1 MRFMQVSWWEGCTH
15 SLWVEI
21 GLVLMVG
28 RPCLGLCLLS
38 GSSLFRNTLS
48 FLSTSGCVSALLL
61 VWSEAS
67 QHRSLQAVG
76 WGQVLVRKWQPPREP
91 MPVNSQQNLCCQC
104 PCSHSEPQL
113 PLIFTGHPPNT
124 KWEFWPNF
132 LWTYCFIPWVLVGMR
147 PCVHLP
153 RVQFLFP
160 PVLHNFFS
168 QSPLSFK
175 DRFSGDSSFCC
186 HALRLWRS
194 TWGSE
199 LSLPWKNFF
208 GILIFQ
214 SVSHLPGMKRFDF
227 IMIAPLLPSLCGFF
241 FVFGC
246 SGNQKKSCILAGI
259 FLKMKLTS

>member
-113 PLIFTGHPPNT
+113 PLIFTGHPPILNGNSDLISYELT
-124 KWEFWPNF
+124 A
-132 LWTYCFIPWVLVGMR
+132 
-147 PCVHLP
+147 
-153 RVQFLFP
+153 LFP
-160 PVLHNFFS
+160 GSWWVWDPVYIFQGYSFCFLRSCTISAVNPHCPS
-168 QSPLSFK
+168 KTDSLGTPLSVVMPSGYEDQHGVQNFHSHGRTSLVYLFSNLWVIYLVWK
-175 DRFSGDSSFCC
+175 DLILSWLHPSCHLFVASS
-186 HALRLWRS
+186 
-194 TWGSE
+194 
-199 LSLPWKNFF
+199 LSLDVVVIRKRAAFLQEFF
-208 GILIFQ
+208 
-214 SVSHLPGMKRFDF
+214 
-227 IMIAPLLPSLCGFF
+227 
-241 FVFGC
+241 
-246 SGNQKKSCILAGI
+246 
-259 FLKMKLTS
+259 